1 MTTRSFSPTR
11 IQAHEDAGIEQQP
24 TATASE
30 DDPVHLLEEWHAVG
44 TELRAVTAAV
54 ESLQQQDEEE
64 EETDGC
70 RHQAGP
76 SSPSAAATAG
86 GALQQAVMQQR
97 IYGLNNR
104 LNQLKESLAKHGVNP
119 GAVEADAQKKKTNKA
134 MKQQYPSSSLLHPTI
149 ENITTYKKDKTKKKQ
164 KVAFDVEEVDIFESH
179 DDSDKHKTGRLVET
193 ERDRL
198 IRMGVLTPFDQLS
211 GFERRVERPSHQGE
225 NVVTD
230 TGGVNGSGN
239 NNAAVAIVDNNN
251 LRMMDSVSRMKHKV
265 QSLRQNKPKSK
276 LLPTDQLP
284 RQQRSI
290 RKIPEGFWRQSTGAN
305 APAPVKKSSI
315 RKQTLPRSAPKQSRL
330 NRLKRMREALGD
342 DDNLSN
348 DDDNDGEVID
358 LVDDD
363 EEEYMVQTM
372 SDFEDLAG
380 EFDDADEDI
389 YRQRQVAS
397 KHRLKK
403 KKVDD
408 VEEKGEDD
416 DEEENSG
423 EDEEDDYVVF
433 EGGLKIPTTI
443 YDRLFDYQKTGVKW
457 LWELHT
463 QKAGGIIGDEMGL
476 GKTIQISAFLAGLHY
491 TGLFKPT
498 LIVCPATVLRQ
509 WLRELRAWYPPFR
522 VAILH
527 ASAGTSTAT
536 GGGRGRGGRQQSNRS
551 IINSIATS
559 SSGILLTTYDQMR
572 LQKGPLM
579 DVSWGYV
586 VLDEGHKIR
595 NPDAEVTLTAKQ
607 AQTVHRIIMTGS
619 PIQNRLTELW
629 SLFDFVFPG
638 KLGTLPV
645 FEAQF
650 AIPIQI
656 GGYANASAVQVSTAY
671 RCAVILRDLI
681 SPYLLRRR
689 KADVGTALPKKTEQ
703 VLFCSLTQDQRD
715 VYRSYLASKDAQE
728 VLAGNRA
735 ALAGIDIL
743 RKVCNHPDLLERAKW
758 ESSIE
763 YGAPER
769 CGKLQVL
776 DALSQRW
783 HENGHKALIFTQTQ
797 QMLDI
802 IEKLYI
808 AQGLTYHRM
817 DGTTA
822 IAQRASLID
831 SFNSNPDVFAFLLTT
846 RVGGLGVNLTGAD
859 RCVIYDP
866 DWNPSTDAQ
875 ARERAWRIG
884 QSKEVTVYRL
894 ITAGT
899 IEEKIYHRQ
908 VYKQFLTD
916 KVLRDPRQKRFF
928 KAKDM
933 ADLFTLGD
941 DDGYS
946 NGNETADIFASI
958 DTQIEAAPELEEQA
972 GGSGVGGPGGDN
984 GGTTGTASEN
994 DQGTT
999 TTNGD
1004 ADILKQ
1010 LFEGTGVRGILD
1022 HEKIEKANDADR
1034 RIAEREANRVAQRAA
1049 EMLRQSRLACQRAPV
1064 NQPTWTGRSGV
1075 AGAPGVNSN
1084 GGGLAVVPL
1093 FGRTINPRMKKDVD
1107 LEKGV
1112 GVVVSEHQ
1120 QDGSG
1125 GGGTVD
1131 LTAAINIDNS
1141 RRFGVTGLAG
1151 ASHGSAPTSSQII
1164 ARFKQK
1170 QHQSANGEGGG
1181 GGGGAVMSRAEHLA
1195 QRVATFLDGNGGSAA
1210 SNRVVHAFRNEIG
1223 PNDAV
1228 LFRGVLREVAQLRM
1242 RRGEKVWELRPEFVA
1257 DR

>member
-1 MTTRSFSPTR
+1 
-11 IQAHEDAGIEQQP
+11 
-24 TATASE
+24 
-30 DDPVHLLEEWHAVG
+30 
-44 TELRAVTAAV
+44 
-54 ESLQQQDEEE
+54 
-64 EETDGC
+64 
-70 RHQAGP
+70 
-76 SSPSAAATAG
+76 
-86 GALQQAVMQQR
+86 MQQR
-97 IYGLNNR
+97 IYGLNYR
-104 LNQLKESLAKHGVNP
+104 LDQLKEALAKHGVSP
-119 GAVEADAQKKKTNKA
+119 GAAEADALKKKKDKA
-134 MKQQYPSSSLLHPTI
+134 LLHPTI
-149 ENITTYKKDKTKKKQ
+149 ENTTNKSKDKANKKR
-164 KVAFDVEEVDIFESH
+164 KVAFDVEEVDIFELH
-179 DDSDKHKTGRLVET
+179 DSGDKQNTGRLVET

-198 IRMGVLTPFDQLS
+198 IRKGVLTPFDQLS
-211 GFERRVERPSHQGE
+211 GFERRVERSSHQGA
-225 NVVTD
+225 NGD
-230 TGGVNGSGN
+230 PGGASGSGN
-239 NNAAVAIVDNNN
+239 TNNGAVDNNN

-276 LLPTDQLP
+276 LLPADELP

-305 APAPVKKSSI
+305 APAPVKKGSI

-330 NRLKRMREALGD
+330 NRLKRWREALGD
-342 DDNLSN
+342 DE
-348 DDDNDGEVID
+348 DDEVID
-358 LVDDD
+358 LVDD
-363 EEEYMVQTM
+363 EEEDDMVETM
-372 SDFEDLAG
+372 SDVEDLAG
-380 EFDDADEDI
+380 EFDDADEDM
-389 YRQRQVAS
+389 YRQRQVAC

-403 KKVDD
+403 KKADDGEVDAD
-408 VEEKGEDD
+408 EKEEDAEADD
-416 DEEENSG
+416 DEDSDSE
-423 EDEEDDYVVF
+423 EDEEDYVVF

-463 QKAGGIIGDEMGL
+463 QRAGGIIGDEMGL

-491 TGLFKPT
+491 SGLFKPT

-536 GGGRGRGGRQQSNRS
+536 GGGGRQQSNRS
-551 IINSIATS
+551 IVNSIATS
-559 SSGILLTTYDQMR
+559 SSGILLTTFDQMR
-572 LQKGPLM
+572 LQKGLLM
-579 DVSWGYV
+579 DVRWGYV

-758 ESSIE
+758 EGSME

-802 IEKLYI
+802 IEKMYI
-808 AQGLTYHRM
+808 AKGLTYHRM

-831 SFNSNPDVFAFLLTT
+831 SFNYNPDVFAFLLTT

-884 QSKEVTVYRL
+884 QTKEVTVYRL

-958 DTQIEAAPELEEQA
+958 DTQIEAAHELEEAA
-972 GGSGVGGPGGDN
+972 GGSGGGGGGEN
-984 GGTTGTASEN
+984 GGTTGIASEN

-999 TTNGD
+999 TITNSD

-1010 LFEGTGVRGILD
+1010 LFEGTGVRGVLD
-1022 HEKIEKANDADR
+1022 HEKIEKANDAGK

-1075 AGAPGVNSN
+1075 AGGPGSTNDN
-1084 GGGLAVVPL
+1084 GLAAVPL
-1093 FGRTINPRMKKDVD
+1093 FGRSINPRMKKDILLD
-1107 LEKGV
+1107 PGGV
-1112 GVVVSEHQ
+1112 SNQQ
-1120 QDGSG
+1120 QDGTTGGG
-1125 GGGTVD
+1125 GGGTVAS
-1131 LTAAINIDNS
+1131 TAATTNTS
-1141 RRFGVTGLAG
+1141 RRFGATGLAG

-1164 ARFKQK
+1164 ARLKQK
-1170 QHQSANGEGGG
+1170 QQSAN
-1181 GGGGAVMSRAEHLA
+1181 GGAVMSRAEQLA
-1195 QRVATFLDGNGGSAA
+1195 QRVATFLENNGGSAA
-1210 SNRVVHAFRNEIG
+1210 SNRVVNAFRNDIG

-1257 DR
+1257 DVV